1 MDILHLFLKS
11 SFLEMLEN
19 LLKLRQTYSETFTDH
34 KSSKSLSKSPDL
46 NPLDYWFWSASM
58 AEVRRVQPQSL
69 DELKLCV
76 ENYAKSLSKNQINK
90 SVAHIF
96 KRAQCCIAKQGGS
109 FESLLKKKVKD
120 NGDE

>member
-1 MDILHLFLKS
+1 
-11 SFLEMLEN
+11 
-19 LLKLRQTYSETFTDH
+19 
-34 KSSKSLSKSPDL
+34 
-46 NPLDYWFWSASM
+46 M

-96 KRAQCCIAKQGGS
+96 KRAQCWIAKQWGS
-109 FESLLKKKVKD
+109 FEALLKKKVKD

>member
-1 MDILHLFLKS
+1 
-11 SFLEMLEN
+11 
-19 LLKLRQTYSETFTDH
+19 
-34 KSSKSLSKSPDL
+34 
-46 NPLDYWFWSASM
+46 M

-109 FESLLKKKVKD
+109 FKALLKKRSKIMEMNSIYMYILFFVL
-120 NGDE
+120 

>member
-1 MDILHLFLKS
+1 MQDGAPPHWRTEVLDWLA
-11 SFLEMLEN
+11 
-19 LLKLRQTYSETFTDH
+19 
-34 KSSKSLSKSPDL
+34 SKFGNNIISYKTARPWPSKSPDL
-46 NPLDYWFWSASM
+46 NSLDYWFWSASM

>member
-1 MDILHLFLKS
+1 
-11 SFLEMLEN
+11 
-19 LLKLRQTYSETFTDH
+19 
-34 KSSKSLSKSPDL
+34 
-46 NPLDYWFWSASM
+46 M

-96 KRAQCCIAKQGGS
+96 KRAQCWIAKQGGS
-109 FESLLKKKVKD
+109 FEALLKKKVKD
-120 NGDE
+120 NGDEYYFYVYSVFCFVNKPQIRFPICFV

>member
-1 MDILHLFLKS
+1 
-11 SFLEMLEN
+11 
-19 LLKLRQTYSETFTDH
+19 
-34 KSSKSLSKSPDL
+34 
-46 NPLDYWFWSASM
+46 M

-109 FESLLKKKVKD
+109 FEALLKKRSKIMEMNSIYMYILFFCFVNKPQIPQIRFPICFVSD
-120 NGDE
+120 FKIFCFVVSLVYF

>member
-1 MDILHLFLKS
+1 
-11 SFLEMLEN
+11 
-19 LLKLRQTYSETFTDH
+19 
-34 KSSKSLSKSPDL
+34 
-46 NPLDYWFWSASM
+46 M

-76 ENYAKSLSKNQINK
+76 ENYVKSLSKESKNQINK

-96 KRAQCCIAKQGGS
+96 KRAQCWIAKQGGS
-109 FESLLKKKVKD
+109 FEALLEKKVKD

>member
-1 MDILHLFLKS
+1 
-11 SFLEMLEN
+11 
-19 LLKLRQTYSETFTDH
+19 
-34 KSSKSLSKSPDL
+34 
-46 NPLDYWFWSASM
+46 M

-96 KRAQCCIAKQGGS
+96 KRAQCPSPFIKKIIKISPYIHYIYHQSFTIFTISEFLNLIHNFRAKGIQIH
-109 FESLLKKKVKD
+109 
-120 NGDE
+120 

>member
-1 MDILHLFLKS
+1 
-11 SFLEMLEN
+11 
-19 LLKLRQTYSETFTDH
+19 
-34 KSSKSLSKSPDL
+34 
-46 NPLDYWFWSASM
+46 M

-76 ENYAKSLSKNQINK
+76 ENYTKSLSKNQINK

-96 KRAQCCIAKQGGS
+96 KRAQCWIAGQGVS
-109 FESLLKKKVKD
+109 LEALLKKKVKD